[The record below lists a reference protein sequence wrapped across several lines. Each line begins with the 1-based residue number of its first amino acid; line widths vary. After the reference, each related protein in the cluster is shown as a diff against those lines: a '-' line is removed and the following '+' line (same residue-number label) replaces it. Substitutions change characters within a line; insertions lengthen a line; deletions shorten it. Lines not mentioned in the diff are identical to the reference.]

1 MSLVL
6 KAGTDWQTV
15 LQRAADAAP
24 EAISVDGLKN
34 LIDGEWV
41 AGGNIKD
48 HVNPVDGMPI
58 LGPTM
63 LDVDTV
69 MHAVQA
75 AKTQDMAWAKTSL
88 AERKEKVQN
97 AVNLMREHR
106 DTLALLLVWEIGKPW
121 KLSCADVDRALEG
134 VEWYI
139 GEIDRQ
145 MESREPLGG
154 PVSNIAS
161 WNYPMS
167 VLVHAE
173 LVQMLAEMQ

>member
-15 LQRAADAAP
+15 LERAASAAP

-41 AGGNIKD
+41 SGGNIKP

-63 LDVDTV
+63 LDVDSV

-75 AKTQDMAWAKTSL
+75 SKTQDMAWAKVSIT
-88 AERKEKVQN
+88 ERKQKVS
-97 AVNLMREHR
+97 
-106 DTLALLLVWEIGKPW
+106 TL
-121 KLSCADVDRALEG
+121 
-134 VEWYI
+134 
-139 GEIDRQ
+139 
-145 MESREPLGG
+145 
-154 PVSNIAS
+154 
-161 WNYPMS
+161 
-167 VLVHAE
+167 
-173 LVQMLAEMQ
+173 

>member
-15 LQRAADAAP
+15 LKRAADAAP

-34 LIDGEWV
+34 LIGGEWV

-69 MHAVQA
+69 MGAVKA
-75 AKTQDMAWAKTSL
+75 AKAQDTEWAKVSL
-88 AERKEKVQN
+88 DERKQK
-97 AVNLMREHR
+97 A
-106 DTLALLLVWEIGKPW
+106 I
-121 KLSCADVDRALEG
+121 RALRR
-134 VEWYI
+134 I
-139 GEIDRQ
+139 T
-145 MESREPLGG
+145 
-154 PVSNIAS
+154 
-161 WNYPMS
+161 
-167 VLVHAE
+167 
-173 LVQMLAEMQ
+173 